1 MAAILVPAL
10 AQAAPGAED
19 TSTAVAEAVKAA
31 QDQAATL
38 QVPENKHTVEG
49 CAAAEQAFNQ
59 YQEAA
64 AFQEKLQQKQND
76 LLVMQSK
83 DTQDYAHEGKESDL
97 NGSLILFLSSALPLE
112 TLQAFLKELSLV
124 DSYNDKHT
132 ISAVMPGLPRGLDN
146 MAANFHYFSQIL
158 QIDPACRSTP
168 ENDCP
173 WLALPLHIDPTL
185 FQRYGVG
192 ATPALVFDN
201 GQDQWLIHGDAGLA
215 VLLDEIAK
223 AAKSQALHLITKRLR
238 GSH

>member
-1 MAAILVPAL
+1 MGMEATFKVVDNWNFLYFLPGKNYGTDADEYITVNSHSDAMNLVQDNGAL
-10 AQAAPGAED
+10 G
-19 TSTAVAEAVKAA
+19 
-31 QDQAATL
+31 TL
-38 QVPENKHTVEG
+38 G
-49 CAAAEQAFNQ
+49 
-59 YQEAA
+59 
-64 AFQEKLQQKQND
+64 
-76 LLVMQSK
+76 
-83 DTQDYAHEGKESDL
+83 
-97 NGSLILFLSSALPLE
+97 I
-112 TLQAFLKELSLV
+112 
-124 DSYNDKHT
+124 
-132 ISAVMPGLPRGLDN
+132 
-146 MAANFHYFSQIL
+146 FHYFSQIL

>member
-1 MAAILVPAL
+1 MAVILVPAL
-10 AQAAPGAED
+10 AQAALGAED

-31 QDQAATL
+31 KNQAATL
-38 QVPENKHTVEG
+38 QVPENKHRLEG

-59 YQEAA
+59 YKAP
-64 AFQEKLQQKQND
+64 AFQEKLQQEQIAITTRQGIAAKTSVAPD
-76 LLVMQSK
+76 
-83 DTQDYAHEGKESDL
+83 DDI
-97 NGSLILFLSSALPLE
+97 NGSLVLFLSSALPLE
-112 TLQAFLKELSLV
+112 TLQAFLKELSQV
-124 DSYNDKHT
+124 GGDNAIPN
-132 ISAVMPGLPRGLDN
+132 ISAVMPGLPEGLED
-146 MAANFHYFSQIL
+146 MAGNLHYFSQIL

-223 AAKSQALHLITKRLR
+223 AAKSKALHLITKRLR

>member
-10 AQAAPGAED
+10 VQAAPGAED
-19 TSTAVAEAVKAA
+19 TGAAVAEAVKAA
-31 QDQAATL
+31 KKQAATL
-38 QVPENKHTVEG
+38 QVPENQHRLEG

-59 YQEAA
+59 YQAP
-64 AFQEKLQQKQND
+64 AFQKKLQQEQIAITTR
-76 LLVMQSK
+76 QGI
-83 DTQDYAHEGKESDL
+83 AGKAPIAPDDNI
-97 NGSLILFLSSALPLE
+97 NGSLTLFLSSALPLE